1 MYDQAKS
8 CVMKD
13 NEMSSLFECNIG
25 VRQGENLSPMLF
37 ALFLND
43 FGHFLQDKC
52 HGVDILPEQLN
63 ANAKQNEIQ
72 VYLKLFTL
80 LYADDT
86 LILSKSPDDLQNALN
101 ALSEYCNMW
110 SLHVNSENTK
120 IVVYYRGKI
129 RKIPSF
135 QLNNQTLSVVDDY
148 VYLGVTFNYNN
159 KFCKAQTKQLNQA
172 RRAIVC
178 FLNHIL
184 WSCQLIYCWN
194 YLTN

>member
-1 MYDQAKS
+1 M
-8 CVMKD
+8 
-13 NEMSSLFECNIG
+13 
-25 VRQGENLSPMLF
+25 PF

-52 HGVDILPEQLN
+52 HGVDILPEKLYT
-63 ANAKQNEIQ
+63 NAKQNEIQ

-110 SLHVNSENTK
+110 SLHVNLEKTK
-120 IVVYYRGKI
+120 IVIFSRGKI

-148 VYLGVTFNYNN
+148 VYLE
-159 KFCKAQTKQLNQA
+159 
-172 RRAIVC
+172 
-178 FLNHIL
+178 
-184 WSCQLIYCWN
+184 
-194 YLTN
+194 